1 MELWDIYDEFRNPKG
16 YVHER
21 GKHIE
26 RGDYHLVVHV
36 WIVNDKGEYLIQRR
50 QPWKHGWPNMWDC
63 AAGGSALIKENTK
76 EASIREVKEE
86 IGVDLDEK
94 NMEKLL
100 EILNDI
106 QPDADYETC
115 TTLIDDEVLDSFA
128 ILSIVGELEEAF
140 DIEITPVDI
149 VPENFNSAQALWAMV
164 QRLQEA

>member
-1 MELWDIYDEFRNPKG
+1 MK
-16 YVHER
+16 
-21 GKHIE
+21 
-26 RGDYHLVVHV
+26 
-36 WIVNDKGEYLIQRR
+36 
-50 QPWKHGWPNMWDC
+50 
-63 AAGGSALIKENTK
+63 
-76 EASIREVKEE
+76 
-86 IGVDLDEK
+86 
-94 NMEKLL
+94 KLL